1 MGTNV
6 ARRATALLTRN
17 EVPRRKSI
25 PLLDLSRCYSSAV
38 ISFSGFPEHW
48 IIFHQV
54 CNTIAWRFARSY
66 SRRSAV
72 STVKF
77 NYNPEVTNN
86 SSAPCASLGAS
97 CPGRSGGGAKNL
109 PHPRTLAN
117 LRRNCSQA
125 RLGTSPTLYVSL
137 SRYYSTT
144 VITLIRSTV
153 TQLHGL
159 IGQSTVNKD
168 DSCYQL

>member
-6 ARRATALLTRN
+6 ARRATALRTRN

-77 NYNPEVTNN
+77 NYNQGHKCLL
-86 SSAPCASLGAS
+86 CALCWPWCQLSGTLWW
-97 CPGRSGGGAKNL
+97 PGENL

-117 LRRNCSQA
+117 LRRICSQA

-137 SRYYSTT
+137 SRYYSAA
-144 VITLIRSTV
+144 VITLIRSNV
-153 TQLHGL
+153 THLHGL
-159 IGQSTVNKD
+159 IGQSTVNND

>member
-6 ARRATALLTRN
+6 ARRATALRTRN

-72 STVKF
+72 STVKLTTTK
-77 NYNPEVTNN
+77 VTNN
-86 SSAPCASLGAS
+86 SSAPCAGLGAS
-97 CPGRSGGGAKNL
+97 SPGRSGGRAKNL

-117 LRRNCSQA
+117 LRRICSQA

-137 SRYYSTT
+137 SRYYSAA

-153 TQLHGL
+153 THLHGL
-159 IGQSTVNKD
+159 IGQSTVNND